1 MNLSLDPFIPC
12 LLVLAF
18 RHKIGEKLES
28 SVYNKD
34 RENRNSQEHR
44 KLRPGEVV
52 EEKKVKI

>member
-1 MNLSLDPFIPC
+1 MSLDPSIPC
-12 LLVLAF
+12 FLVLAY
-18 RHKIGEKLES
+18 RHKIGEKFDS

>member
-1 MNLSLDPFIPC
+1 MSLVPFIPC
-12 LLVLAF
+12 LLELAF

-28 SVYNKD
+28 SVYIKD